1 MPTDRI
7 RLLEDAVFSIRRP
20 TDAAVRVFLQAQSRL
35 DFTYAECGATAT
47 TPPAGYVVDRTR
59 VQLGSGDEI
68 FRRAQAGLRRWR
80 QFDLG
85 WLRAFPEDTPIR
97 KDEIV
102 AVVARTL
109 GAWSINAARIVYA
122 IDEPRRFGFAYGTLP
137 GHVER
142 GEERFLVE
150 HAADDSV
157 WYDILAFSQPRHLLT
172 KLGYPLVRRLQKQFG
187 RDSAAAMLRAVGT
200 AR

>member
-1 MPTDRI
+1 MF
-7 RLLEDAVFSIRRP
+7 LLCRP
-20 TDAAVRVFLQAQSRL
+20 TDAVVRAFLQSQARL
-35 DFTYAECGATAT
+35 DFTYAERGATAT
-47 TPPAGYVVDRTR
+47 TPPAGYVVDHTR

-97 KDEIV
+97 DGEVV

-109 GAWSINAARIVYA
+109 GTWSINAARIVYV

-150 HAADDSV
+150 HATDDSV

-187 RDSAAAMLRAVGT
+187 RDSAAAMLRAVGP

>member
-1 MPTDRI
+1 MF
-7 RLLEDAVFSIRRP
+7 LLCRP
-20 TDAAVRVFLQAQSRL
+20 TDAAIGAFLQAQARL
-35 DFTYAECGATAT
+35 DFTYSECGATAT
-47 TPPAGYVVDRTR
+47 TPPAGYVVDHTR
-59 VQLGSGDEI
+59 VQLGSGDET
-68 FRRAQAGLRRWR
+68 FRSAQAGLRHWR
-80 QFDLG
+80 HFDLG
-85 WLRAFPEDTPIR
+85 WLRAIPEDTPIR
-97 KDEIV
+97 KNAVV
-102 AVVARTL
+102 AVVACTL
-109 GAWSINAARIVYA
+109 GVWSINAARIVYV

-150 HAADDSV
+150 RADDDSV

-187 RDSAAAMLRAVGT
+187 RDSAAAMLRAVGP

>member
-1 MPTDRI
+1 MF
-7 RLLEDAVFSIRRP
+7 LLRRP
-20 TDAAVRVFLQAQSRL
+20 TDAAVRAFLQAQARL
-35 DFTYAECGATAT
+35 DFTYSECGATAT
-47 TPPAGYVVDRTR
+47 TPPDGYVVDHTR
-59 VQLGSGDEI
+59 VQLGSGDET
-68 FRRAQAGLRRWR
+68 FRRAQAGLRAWR

-85 WLRAFPEDTPIR
+85 WLRAFPKDTSIR

-109 GAWSINAARIVYA
+109 GVWSINAARIVYV

-142 GEERFLVE
+142 GEERFLIE
-150 HAADDSV
+150 HADDDSV

-187 RDSAAAMLRAVGT
+187 RDSAAAMSRTVGS